1 MITVQCPHCEK
12 LVSRPADSVGHYGDC
27 PECGELFVAL
37 TVISGDVL
45 SADTAASGDTVPG
58 SSRTKPREG
67 GAAEIHLPGIVAGS
81 VGDSSRGDDGDLQI
95 EFAEPPTSEVIEPL
109 NPDESDPQLDS
120 DFELGPDEES
130 ASDFEESFSIE
141 NSEPS
146 DEDEKE
152 EYNQDSVK
160 SRLVRQARE
169 LVASKQSKAVLV
181 SSVMHLVLLLIFAAW
196 ILPQLPAS
204 DMTTLLTMAP
214 DAQVE
219 DLIETADL
227 EIVEPAAVPDAAPD
241 LMQPHPPADSTVPEF
256 EIKAPGPTPVPE
268 TSPDP
273 GGSESAAPAASET
286 TIRERAEKQ
295 ISQASTVEAATDA
308 IVASMR
314 GRLKERDTVVVWLM
328 DRSISM
334 NQQRELL
341 ANRVSDFLHEV
352 DKNESGEFH
361 KLLHIVVAFGARAEK
376 LIGTG
381 SPIRALTAMRKEY
394 AVDPSGLENV
404 FSAVEW
410 STSEFVAKVSAHRG
424 KHVMFVVST
433 DESGDDYLRMEN
445 AIAGCRKYGIEVSV
459 IGPSAVLGQMQ
470 GHHAYTA
477 SDRRVYYLPVVR
489 GPDTAFRQRLPLP
502 YWFRGVPAHWDES
515 RRGPWQGNTPTW
527 QGGSNLDA
535 ILSGFGPYALTRLTL
550 ATGGDY
556 IVYDRPRDRSPFRF
570 DELRPYLPDY
580 RSPNAIQA
588 DLYNHPLR
596 LALLKMVN
604 ETQKLN
610 LRLPRTDF
618 GTQFGGSF
626 YLTPPQFRAQLAGE
640 LKTEVRRALQGAA
653 AIEKILNNL
662 DSRAVRGEYD
672 QETSPRW
679 QAWRDLTVGRLRAG
693 RVRCLAYA
701 EFISKSNLSTLQPTT
716 NGLSIRPRSL
726 PRTSVLADEAA
737 SAKELLDRCR
747 ESHQGTPWQYLA
759 DRERAHAFGFSIR
772 ERAVPPAR
780 RTGVA
785 PPIKSVTL
793 PRL

>member
-1 MITVQCPHCEK
+1 M
-12 LVSRPADSVGHYGDC
+12 
-27 PECGELFVAL
+27 FVAL
-37 TVISGDVL
+37 TAVSGDAISGD
-45 SADTAASGDTVPG
+45 TASGST
-58 SSRTKPREG
+58 RTETRAS
-67 GAAEIHLPGIVAGS
+67 GAADIHLPHVAANS
-81 VGDSSRGDDGDLQI
+81 VDNDSGWDEDDLDF
-95 EFAEPPTSEVIEPL
+95 EFAEAPVEEVVESTEPLLETSETK
-109 NPDESDPQLDS
+109 PDVDS
-120 DFELGPDEES
+120 NFDVGADEEY
-130 ASDFEESFSIE
+130 ASNFLGTFSIE
-141 NSEPS
+141 NSDS
-146 DEDEKE
+146 NDEDEE
-152 EYNQDSVK
+152 EEHDQDTVR
-160 SRLVRQARE
+160 SRLTRGARR
-169 LVASKQSKAVLV
+169 LVASKQSK
-181 SSVMHLVLLLIFAAW
+181 SVVISTAMHVVLLLFLAAW

-204 DMTTLLTMAP
+204 DITTLLAMAP
-214 DAQVE
+214 DAPVE

-227 EIVEPAAVPDAAPD
+227 EIVEPVAEPEAAPD
-241 LMQPHPPADSTVPEF
+241 LLQPQSQADSTVPELA
-256 EIKAPGPTPVPE
+256 IKAPGPTPGSE

-273 GGSESAAPAASET
+273 GSSESAAPSASEL
-286 TIRERAEKQ
+286 TIRERAQKQ
-295 ISQASTVEAATDA
+295 ISQASTVEDATDA
-308 IVASMR
+308 IIASMR
-314 GRLKERDTVVVWLM
+314 GKLMEKDTVAVWLM

-376 LIGTG
+376 LIGTS

-410 STSEFVAKVSAHRG
+410 STDQFIAKVTAHRG
-424 KHVMFVVST
+424 KHIMFVVST

-459 IGPSAVLGQMQ
+459 MGPSAVLGQMQ

-477 SDRRVYYLPVVR
+477 SDNRVYYLPVVR
-489 GPDTAFRQRLPLP
+489 GPETAFPQRLPLP
-502 YWFRGVPAHWDES
+502 YWFRGVPANWNET
-515 RRGPWQGNTPTW
+515 RRGPWQGNTPAW
-527 QGGSNLDA
+527 QGGSNMDS

-556 IVYDRPRDRSPFRF
+556 IVFDRPRDRSPFRF
-570 DELRPYLPDY
+570 EQLRPYLPDY

-588 DLYNHPLR
+588 DLNKHPLR

-618 GTQFGGSF
+618 GTRFGGSF
-626 YLTPPQFRAQLAGE
+626 YLTPQQFRAQLAGE
-640 LKTEVRRALQGAA
+640 LKTEVQRALQGAA
-653 AIEKILNNL
+653 AIERILNNL
-662 DSRAVRGEYD
+662 ESRGVRGDFE

-679 QAWRDLTVGRLRAG
+679 QAWRDLTVGRLQAA

-701 EFISKSNLSTLQPTT
+701 EFISKLNLTTLQPTT
-716 NGLSIRPRSL
+716 NGLSIGPREL
-726 PRTSVLADEAA
+726 PRTSVLLDDAA

-747 ESHQGTPWQYLA
+747 ESHKGTPWQFLA
-759 DRERAHAFGFSIR
+759 DRERAHGFGFTIR

-780 RTGVA
+780 RSVG
-785 PPIKSVTL
+785 PPVRIKTVIL